1 MSIVIDRKDIDRL
14 TGWPKVKALR
24 AKAESFEILSSTAPG
39 SLRGDYQYAAR
50 SLTSEAN
57 VLSTQL
63 SGVKMVATTSRPT
76 TTRRETSI
84 VRLFLAPIRY
94 LRTLFRRLEKAT
106 RPPENC

>member
-24 AKAESFEILSSTAPG
+24 AKAESFEILSKSAPG
-39 SLRGDYQYAAR
+39 SLAGDYQYAAN

-57 VLSTQL
+57 ILSTQL
-63 SGVKMVATTSRPT
+63 SGVKVV
-76 TTRRETSI
+76 I
-84 VRLFLAPIRY
+84 VPKRKDPHQGILFRLFLTPIRY
-94 LRTLFRRLEKAT
+94 IRTLFRRLEKAT